1 MRQVEEEVIGL
12 VLKNLKTN
20 DTILYKSANH
30 PYQVDED
37 LALILPDSALT
48 DCGKYRCTLWP
59 PIGHQIREAD
69 CSYYPDGCTEPKEPV
84 LLKAPPSRLSSSAQ
98 WDHVTYAMMGGGA
111 ALGILLLIV
120 ISLDGN
126 KNGVVRKNQNGE
138 TVSYA
143 GARTAMIGDSEEL
156 VLPDISPEDSGFY
169 LCHLSAK
176 VGHSNKE
183 SKLLLNVSECVTQA
197 TPTSDSDWHVT
208 DATAM
213 PSSHEPCMGE
223 TTQVIQIS
231 TAQILSGFSAVAV
244 VKGLL
249 CVLTIWILLA
259 AMRKEERRR
268 LSFWS

>member
-1 MRQVEEEVIGL
+1 M
-12 VLKNLKTN
+12 
-20 DTILYKSANH
+20 SA
-30 PYQVDED
+30 
-37 LALILPDSALT
+37 
-48 DCGKYRCTLWP
+48 RCYL
-59 PIGHQIREAD
+59 H
-69 CSYYPDGCTEPKEPV
+69 
-84 LLKAPPSRLSSSAQ
+84 RLSAYLFVILSVRSSESLSSINAEC
-98 WDHVTYAMMGGGA
+98 GA
-111 ALGILLLIV
+111 NVSLPCDATNQANLAYRSV
-120 ISLDGN
+120 VWYKLDGN

-156 VLPDISPEDSGFY
+156 VLPDIRPEDSGFY

-249 CVLTIWILLA
+249 CVLTIWVLLA
-259 AMRKEERRR
+259 ATRKEERRR
-268 LSFWS
+268 MSFWS